1 MATRESFYK
10 KYGSRG
16 KVTDAPM
23 KQATKPTRQDFLDK
37 YSTVGKNKQLY
48 SRKTDD
54 ENVIGLTQSIA
65 KESLYNPDEA
75 FEPYPDYLNRVDYK
89 EKSQYS
95 SSAKRDGF
103 WKTIGMDGSD
113 ETYEFINDV
122 DGAREKLVAKYK
134 EGNGTTEL
142 EQHGYQYM
150 TDEEK
155 GVYNYKYAVEG
166 KESADKYLKD
176 LEISLNKRV
185 YDKSTETWEKWAND
199 SAVKSAAM
207 SLASPITSMAGGI
220 GSGIETIKETVTG
233 EKYNPYAP
241 GRVAANATS
250 DIRQYVGENI
260 AESTEGMEVF
270 GQNIPQFLYQTGM
283 SIADSSLGAATLGR
297 AFTPIMGMNAYQQK
311 AKEMTEAGEDE
322 SVVQRTA
329 LASGIAEALFEYVSI
344 DKLLKIKNVD
354 GIKNAVKSTLA
365 QMGVEGS
372 EEVFTEVA
380 NILSDTIIR
389 GDGSDIKKQYD
400 DLIAKGYSP
409 SEANTEVAK
418 QIGSQIG
425 WAFVG
430 GALSGGVMGGAQSY
444 AQYHNLSETGAR
456 IRENDRVS
464 EMMDVSGDAFMS
476 LSEKDAYNL
485 YTEYAKS
492 GVTAENITD
501 VQLGN
506 LYSSVAQNIDDVTRS
521 KKATPQE
528 QNDIRRQIEGLET
541 VNKAKT
547 TKMADTGKAVNIE
560 GVKSVDGERVLQTS
574 EGEVKTKDVKLS
586 HTDAELMSYAE
597 GMDDSKANLMLSQY
611 DGKSDVE
618 AYVNSFN
625 LAYSYGETGFG
636 TDFVL
641 KNKGVLTERQAL
653 NAYKEATMA
662 KARKNAEAFENAVN
676 KTITREMLGGRF
688 DDSIID
694 YDGSGKG
701 TVKWNMLTSSEKMNI
716 NAAKVIAGAMKN
728 TKFEF
733 IESRVEN
740 GEYKGENARWN
751 PTTRTISIDVHAGR
765 NKLTDE
771 NSYIMS
777 AMSHEIT
784 HSFERTA
791 AEEYANL
798 RDHVMNYL
806 ANRNGIDA
814 SELIARKRMQIGDSH
829 AKRGIELTDE
839 RVINEI
845 VADACEEMLV
855 NSKKV
860 DEYLKGMDEH
870 TKKSFVGK
878 VKETFE
884 NIIKAINDVIKKLD
898 PRTKEARALRESKED
913 FEKTLELWDKAFV
926 KANESHVESI
936 STDIEINDSLNEIG
950 LEFDS
955 ETKTVFSLRSLEDAF
970 NYNDAEGYLRSRE
983 EYVNALVKATGRTK
997 AEAERYL
1004 NSLFL
1009 VHDMIAR
1016 DKDRL
1021 DYEAAVNRTAWVS
1034 NSEYGGSIDFSTLCA
1049 KRRIFTGT
1057 FDAIQNALPN
1067 TVLTDKDYLEIRNL
1081 LLKKGKESPCSMCYV
1096 EGSRA
1101 KAGEYINKWL
1111 QEYLKTNPKWRPRI
1125 ADFASATGLEKTRIQ
1140 HPEAY
1145 NAYQEAMNKL
1155 AQRKPKEAS
1164 VRTDYKGEI
1173 LVAFSDG
1180 SSVEIKNLNGG
1191 IRFNSFSDFEIVHT
1205 LDCMQVIADMA
1216 RVGLAGQGYT
1226 KVKEFAKCFGNTG
1239 MKINLSLVAKDV
1251 DANGKLIMDEV
1262 NGMSYKDAM
1271 ELRNEFSENVGTV
1284 IVCFNVDQIKAAM
1297 ADDTIDYILPFHR
1310 SQWRKAQYAAMG
1322 LPTKTKDFTMF
1333 QDDRIRNP
1341 KTGRP
1346 VKLEKLKHISR
1357 YTNDITGESYEIK
1370 GNIMPNQ
1377 YWDYTKSGRENA
1389 QRYLDYIN
1397 QNGMTPKFDFVLEKA
1412 DGKWVLPN
1420 NAIGDGYF
1428 KLLIDFKMY
1437 NNDGVGTPQ
1446 LPVTPEFNMPFIEQ
1460 MLEDYKGGHGSFPV
1474 AHDVVDEFVEGYK
1487 KNHPKAQYSERTAT
1501 EEAREFSD
1509 VSIQYSIREEAPP
1522 KTTAKAYKVFLLK
1535 NGQLYPPM
1543 VANPGGE
1550 GTPVGVWLNADAAP
1564 RAEDSKTGR
1573 PQVQAGGKGT
1583 NTGKMT
1589 LAYRPGWHL
1598 GDIPQATQFA
1608 KKNPETG
1615 IKELFPSNFVWAE
1628 CEYAT
1633 DVDYQEE
1640 AMSYGYNKNGKFQH
1654 SLAGLPKIPKDGY
1667 YRYRTNP
1674 NPDTV
1679 PWVITG
1685 AMRVNRILT
1694 DKETDAICRA
1704 NGVEPLKRMGGP
1716 LTEESLADMG
1726 LTKLDHTQ
1734 YSNRYSEHYHYDKD
1748 NVVVIDTK
1756 MFSKSKIKK
1765 NYKEINSLVRS
1776 MLKELVGKQVTIKSD
1791 GRVVLFDLS
1800 TAKEYTGSVAT
1811 YSMDAKRRGAKANIS
1826 IALERIVESAKNPFW
1841 TENKKEKH
1849 NRDAARGWTYYDL
1862 VFGINDADVT
1872 EYYSARLVVRMD
1884 VNGKDYVYD
1893 VDNINEKKE
1902 AKLPNELG
1910 VRPASDN
1917 SLPEAM
1923 ASVKHSDRYDDV
1935 WFDLFDEDGSMAA
1948 SSAII
1953 DEDVERLR
1961 ERLSMGASSMS
1972 DANIQMIAKHL
1983 KKIAD
1988 SSYDNDELMDELKDI
2003 YGYIEY
2009 HDYFDGNA
2017 LISKCNDVA
2026 RRILSEQREHKVTN
2040 DYAKMVLKDIRA
2052 TKIKLNAEQIAEA
2065 KNRYGE
2071 KYRNALFGRI
2081 LISNEGI
2088 SLDSKWQEWSGQ
2100 YPSIFSAD
2108 VNSADMINELADIY
2122 DSLREASETG
2132 QRFAE
2137 VNDVRA
2143 LGAEIYNQYW
2153 IRSTVQ
2159 TESEKN
2165 NQKVKELNLK
2175 HRNAMKKLREDYQK
2189 RLENQRLADSMHYGK
2204 IINEIRQRNKDEVK
2218 KAKAL
2223 GKERMDKYK
2232 DRVARNAKI
2241 EQITKNAMTLN
2252 DWLRKNSKDHHI
2264 PEVMKAPVAYLLNAI
2279 DFSSKQLLGMN
2290 GANKFAPTKTDISL
2304 SEALEQVHEM
2314 VVNASQAQMEE
2325 EFIMDFPPNMQDEIR
2340 NLSKGVNIIMR
2351 TVGDNAYVLNQ
2362 MSLEQ
2367 LESLDSIIKIIKHSV
2382 TQMNDFFAVK
2392 HSAGVANLSQ
2402 SSMAY
2407 MNSLGKIVEK
2417 TGKTSKAVSKLLNWG
2432 NITPYYAF
2440 KKFGEGGKA
2449 VYEALQ
2455 TGWDTFA
2462 FHAKE
2467 IIDYAEE
2474 NYTEKEVKEWS
2485 EHVHTFDVLEPA
2497 SDSERKTPGYKPSYQ
2512 KLHMTDAQIM
2522 ALYCLQKRDQAKG
2535 HLIGGGIRPTDIDNG
2550 KKVISQPDGAMLSES
2565 DINTII
2571 SVLSPRQIAVADALQ
2586 EFMNTTC
2593 TDWGNEVSMERF
2605 GFKAFGEPNYFPIQ
2619 SDKNNLA
2626 VDDAVEQNSLYRLLN
2641 MSFTKGTIKNAN
2653 NRVLIGNIFDVYAQ
2667 HTSDM
2672 AKYNALAL
2680 PVLDAFKWFNYKEKE
2695 FKGDTQRKE
2704 RSLKQSMEKAFG
2716 KDALNYFT
2724 TFMRDLNGEKNVARD
2739 NLSGIFFTNAKI
2751 ASVGANI
2758 RVVAL
2763 QPTAYVRASA
2773 VIDSKYLRRALLHK
2787 PKVDRAE
2794 KHCGIALWKSLG
2806 YYDVNIQRGL
2816 ADQIKQVKTPKD
2828 KATDFAMKGAELAD
2842 KVTWGYLWNACELEV
2857 RDKRKD
2863 LKVGTD
2869 EFYKEVGTKLREVIY
2884 ATQVVDS
2891 TMTRSHLMRSNEM
2904 WHKMMTSFMSE
2915 PTIAYNMLADA
2926 YTGWK
2931 LTEREIG
2938 SKQKAFKAH
2947 GKKMAR
2953 VITAYTMTNMFA
2965 ALVEAGFDIF
2975 RDDEEMTEEAFLE
2988 AYIKNFM
2995 SDMSV
3000 INKIPYAKEITSL
3013 LQGYSSSRTDTQWM
3027 QYLAKTL
3034 EGIQKHLEG
3043 KGNVYT
3049 TAKNAMRTVSYAT
3062 GLPIY
3067 NAWRDATA
3075 TLDKTGILSFKE
3087 IDEIFNDTI
3096 GEIFP
3101 SLKSK

>member
-1 MATRESFYK
+1 MGSYLEYAKKKRKGEEEEKVSSSSNAGGSYSQYAAGKRLGIDTLESDLADMGNTISNIYSEWQTPETMANTRSSVEAMQKRVNDYASYQK
-10 KYGSRG
+10 KYMPDSTLDVDSLVSGYQSVLDDWDNLTQTYSGFKNADAFKSYMEKAKNPSESEQKKEQNKYALDNAFDSYKHYLDMDNFDELSQYKSTIEDRKFLWMDDRYIGDEVYEYINNYDG
-16 KVTDAPM
+16 KIRSDLLAEH
-23 KQATKPTRQDFLDK
+23 DK
-37 YSTVGKNKQLY
+37 YQANTPVYTPSKYV
-48 SRKTDD
+48 
-54 ENVIGLTQSIA
+54 EMGL
-65 KESLYNPDEA
+65 
-75 FEPYPDYLNRVDYK
+75 DYLNED
-89 EKSQYS
+89 EK
-95 SSAKRDGF
+95 
-103 WKTIGMDGSD
+103 KT
-113 ETYEFINDV
+113 
-122 DGAREKLVAKYK
+122 
-134 EGNGTTEL
+134 
-142 EQHGYQYM
+142 
-150 TDEEK
+150 
-155 GVYNYKYAVEG
+155 YNAIYASEG
-166 KESADKYLKD
+166 KEAANKF
-176 LEISLNKRV
+176 LEDMKITLNKRAT
-185 YDKSTETWEKWAND
+185 DASAERIKQETD
-199 SAVKSAAM
+199 GSVLTSA
-207 SLASPITSMAGGI
+207 LASIASVPMSVGGGI
-220 GSGIETIKETVTG
+220 YSGIENASGLLKG
-233 EKYNPYAP
+233 ESNPYSAYNSL
-241 GRVAANATS
+241 VNQANT
-250 DIRQYVGENI
+250 IRESVGENI
-260 AESTEGMEVF
+260 AESTEGMEVL

-283 SIADSSLGAATLGR
+283 SVADSALGVTSLGR

-322 SVVQRTA
+322 GTVQGMA

-372 EEVFTEVA
+372 EELFTETA
-380 NILSDTIIR
+380 NILSDVIIR
-389 GDGSDIKKQYD
+389 GDGSDIKKQYN

-430 GALSGGVMGGAQSY
+430 GALSGGVMGGVTAGN
-444 AQYHNLSETGAR
+444 QYHNLKSIGAD
-456 IRENDRVS
+456 IRSNDRVS
-464 EMMDVSGDAFMS
+464 EMMDVAGDAFMS

-521 KKATPQE
+521 KKATTQE

-740 GEYKGENARWN
+740 GEYKGENARWD

-806 ANRNGIDA
+806 ANRDGIDA

-913 FEKTLELWDKAFV
+913 FEKALELWDKAFA
-926 KANESHVESI
+926 KANESHVGSI
-936 STDIEINDSLNEIG
+936 STDTEINNALNEIG
-950 LEFDS
+950 LEYDS
-955 ETKTVFSLRSLEDAF
+955 ETETVFSLRSLEEAF
-970 NYNDAEGYLRSRE
+970 NYNDADGYLRARE

-1111 QEYLKTNPKWRPRI
+1111 QEYLKTNPVWKPRI
-1125 ADFASATGLEKTRIQ
+1125 ADFASATGLERTRIQ

-1145 NAYQEAMNKL
+1145 SAYQEAMNKL

-1205 LDCMQVIADMA
+1205 LDCMQVITDMA

-1251 DANGKLIMDEV
+1251 DENGKLVMDEV

-1333 QDDRIRNP
+1333 QNDRIRNP

-1446 LPVTPEFNMPFIEQ
+1446 LPVTPEFNMPYIEQ

-1487 KNHPKAQYSERTAT
+1487 KNHPKAQYSDRINT
-1501 EEAREFSD
+1501 EEQLSTFNLEGKWNDYIGVQKEVVKVLKNEGFFDNNSVVNEDSGMEVKINAKGVRETLSSGNRF
-1509 VSIQYSIREEAPP
+1509 QTLP
-1522 KTTAKAYKVFLLK
+1522 KELKRYKVATIRKLPDLIRTGKLLDDNVK
-1535 NGQLYPPM
+1535 NSHDPNGYRYAYIENNAI
-1543 VANPGGE
+1543 VDDKV
-1550 GTPVGVWLNADAAP
+1550 VGVRIAIKKKVN
-1564 RAEDSKTGR
+1564 
-1573 PQVQAGGKGT
+1573 T
-1583 NTGKMT
+1583 N
-1589 LAYRPGWHL
+1589 YFWIH
-1598 GDIPQATQFA
+1598 
-1608 KKNPETG
+1608 N
-1615 IKELFPSNFVWAE
+1615 
-1628 CEYAT
+1628 
-1633 DVDYQEE
+1633 
-1640 AMSYGYNKNGKFQH
+1640 
-1654 SLAGLPKIPKDGY
+1654 
-1667 YRYRTNP
+1667 
-1674 NPDTV
+1674 
-1679 PWVITG
+1679 
-1685 AMRVNRILT
+1685 
-1694 DKETDAICRA
+1694 
-1704 NGVEPLKRMGGP
+1704 
-1716 LTEESLADMG
+1716 
-1726 LTKLDHTQ
+1726 
-1734 YSNRYSEHYHYDKD
+1734 
-1748 NVVVIDTK
+1748 IDT
-1756 MFSKSKIKK
+1756 
-1765 NYKEINSLVRS
+1765 
-1776 MLKELVGKQVTIKSD
+1776 
-1791 GRVVLFDLS
+1791 
-1800 TAKEYTGSVAT
+1800 
-1811 YSMDAKRRGAKANIS
+1811 
-1826 IALERIVESAKNPFW
+1826 
-1841 TENKKEKH
+1841 
-1849 NRDAARGWTYYDL
+1849 
-1862 VFGINDADVT
+1862 
-1872 EYYSARLVVRMD
+1872 
-1884 VNGKDYVYD
+1884 
-1893 VDNINEKKE
+1893 NEKNSE
-1902 AKLPNELG
+1902 LLSPSVRTVLNET
-1910 VRPASDN
+1910 RSSDKTVTQDEIKVN
-1917 SLPEAM
+1917 IQF
-1923 ASVKHSDRYDDV
+1923 SDRYDDV

-1983 KKIAD
+1983 RKIAD

-2003 YGYIEY
+2003 YGYIEH

-2017 LISKCNDVA
+2017 LVSKCNDVA

-2081 LISNEGI
+2081 TISNEGI

-2165 NQKVKELNLK
+2165 QQKVKELNLK

-2204 IINEIRQRNKDEVK
+2204 IINEIRQKNKDEVK
-2218 KAKAL
+2218 KAKEL
-2223 GKERMDKYK
+2223 GQKRMDDYK
-2232 DRVARNAKI
+2232 DRVAKKAEI
-2241 EQITKNAMTLN
+2241 EKITKTALTLAKWIREGSKKN
-2252 DWLRKNSKDHHI
+2252 PMPDIMRK
-2264 PEVMKAPVAYLLNAI
+2264 PVLKLLDAI
-2279 DFSSKQLLGMN
+2279 DFSSKQLLRYGE
-2290 GANKFAPTKTDISL
+2290 PTGNDIKLDEAMRDVVDMAKDIQLGNATIGKADVDAMYINFPDGLVEEIKQL
-2304 SEALEQVHEM
+2304 STL
-2314 VVNASQAQMEE
+2314 VNNITAS
-2325 EFIMDFPPNMQDEIR
+2325 I
-2340 NLSKGVNIIMR
+2340 
-2351 TVGDNAYVLNQ
+2351 GDSRYVLNH
-2362 MSLEQ
+2362 MTLEE
-2367 LESLDSIIKIIKHSV
+2367 LESFDLMITTMKHIITEMNKTHTFHYERGVLGFASNMYGFVDNIKAKIMNNGLSDFLEYDNATPVSV
-2382 TQMNDFFAVK
+2382 FKRMG
-2392 HSAGVANLSQ
+2392 SYGVTL
-2402 SSMAY
+2402 
-2407 MNSLGKIVEK
+2407 
-2417 TGKTSKAVSKLLNWG
+2417 
-2432 NITPYYAF
+2432 F
-2440 KKFGEGGKA
+2440 KSFQDA
-2449 VYEALQ
+2449 Q
-2455 TGWDTFA
+2455 DRFA
-2462 FHAKE
+2462 FNVRDILEYKDKVYKDCG
-2467 IIDYAEE
+2467 ITE
-2474 NYTEKEVKEWS
+2474 NDVREWRNHLRKITITDVKN
-2485 EHVHTFDVLEPA
+2485 TTDKDNPKFM
-2497 SDSERKTPGYKPSYQ
+2497 TIT
-2512 KLHMTDAQIM
+2512 MTDAQIM
-2522 ALYCLQKRDQAKG
+2522 GLYLLNKREQARK
-2535 HLIGGGIRPTDIDNG
+2535 HIYKGGIRIGDIKLDG
-2550 KKVISQPDGAMLSES
+2550 KVNPIRSVKGFNITAGDVE
-2565 DINTII
+2565 NII
-2571 SVLSPRQIAVADALQ
+2571 SELDDKQIFVADQFSRFL
-2586 EFMNTTC
+2586 NSTC
-2593 TDWGNEVSMERF
+2593 SDWGNFVTMKLYGMKSFREKF
-2605 GFKAFGEPNYFPIQ
+2605 YYPIQ
-2619 SDKNNLA
+2619 IDENGKQAKPNE
-2626 VDDAVEQNSLYRLLN
+2626 DDTSIYRLMN
-2641 MSFTKGTIKNAN
+2641 IGFTKPITPNAN
-2653 NRVLIGNIFDVYAQ
+2653 NKLVVYDIFDVFGK

-2672 AKYNALAL
+2672 AKYNAFTLAITDFL
-2680 PVLDAFKWFNYKEKE
+2680 KVYNYNSKIYTGTDGEHETESMQTALESAYGKGMKKYLRTFLEDINSSQSGGRGEEFSKKMMSNYK
-2695 FKGDTQRKE
+2695 
-2704 RSLKQSMEKAFG
+2704 
-2716 KDALNYFT
+2716 
-2724 TFMRDLNGEKNVARD
+2724 
-2739 NLSGIFFTNAKI
+2739 I
-2751 ASVGANI
+2751 AAVGANI
-2758 RVVAL
+2758 NVAML
-2763 QPTAYVRASA
+2763 QPMSLARAIM
-2773 VIDSKYLRRALLHK
+2773 VLPSKYIFFRGNMLKWKEGSKKAM
-2787 PKVDRAE
+2787 
-2794 KHCGIALWKSLG
+2794 KHSGMAVWKSLG
-2806 YYDVNIQRGL
+2806 FYDTNITRGVQE
-2816 ADQIKQVKTPKD
+2816 QITGGQSLKSKIAEKSM
-2828 KATDFAMKGAELAD
+2828 FLAELGD
-2842 KVTWGYLWNACELEV
+2842 RFTWGTLWNACELEV
-2857 RDKRKD
+2857 KDRRKD
-2863 LKVGTD
+2863 LDVTSD
-2869 EFYKEVGTKLREVIY
+2869 EFAKEVALKFREVVY
-2884 ATQVVDS
+2884 STQVVDS
-2891 TMTRSHLMRSNEM
+2891 TLTRAQIMRSKSALM
-2904 WHKMMTSFMSE
+2904 QTVTAFMSE
-2915 PTIAYNMLADA
+2915 SLLTYNMVADTFFEWSMESRQGNKPSPGKHGRKFA
-2926 YTGWK
+2926 KAVGVYC
-2931 LTEREIG
+2931 LT
-2938 SKQKAFKAH
+2938 
-2947 GKKMAR
+2947 
-2953 VITAYTMTNMFA
+2953 A
-2965 ALVEAGFDIF
+2965 ALSAAVRSTTDII
-2975 RDDEEMTEEAFLE
+2975 RDDDEEEEDLDEFIAKFKE
-2988 AYIKNFM
+2988 NFK
-2995 SDMSV
+2995 SELDPLSKLPWAKDVVSV
-3000 INKIPYAKEITSL
+3000 F
-3013 LQGYSSSRTDTQWM
+3013 QGYDPTRMDEQSLVAIKRAFDAWKKVIKDDKDVD
-3027 QYLAKTL
+3027 YKVVYKTL
-3034 EGIQKHLEG
+3034 QAISQISGLPLSNAYRDVVAMWNTSI
-3043 KGNVYT
+3043 GNVY
-3049 TAKNAMRTVSYAT
+3049 
-3062 GLPIY
+3062 
-3067 NAWRDATA
+3067 
-3075 TLDKTGILSFKE
+3075 
-3087 IDEIFNDTI
+3087 
-3096 GEIFP
+3096 P
-3101 SLKSK
+3101 SLKVETK

>member
-1 MATRESFYK
+1 MSLVERVRAKKRESEREEEKASLLNENMGLADRIRNRASIDSDSLERDIKNFEAEYNTAK
-10 KYGSRG
+10 KWWHNAEDMSNLRNKAESIQNRVNAYANSGSYIKG
-16 KVTDAPM
+16 LDAGS
-23 KQATKPTRQDFLDK
+23 LVNK
-37 YSTVGKNKQLY
+37 YSTVLDDIDILSNKYSMYDSKDAYKPSDVNRDELISIGKSKQNIFSDNPSIQQMLRSENDNGIY
-48 SRKTDD
+48 DLMTDD
-54 ENVIGLTQSIA
+54 EKN
-65 KESLYNPDEA
+65 
-75 FEPYPDYLNRVDYK
+75 
-89 EKSQYS
+89 
-95 SSAKRDGF
+95 
-103 WKTIGMDGSD
+103 
-113 ETYEFINDV
+113 EF
-122 DGAREKLVAKYK
+122 Y
-134 EGNGTTEL
+134 
-142 EQHGYQYM
+142 
-150 TDEEK
+150 
-155 GVYNYKYAVEG
+155 
-166 KESADKYLKD
+166 
-176 LEISLNKRV
+176 
-185 YDKSTETWEKWAND
+185 
-199 SAVKSAAM
+199 
-207 SLASPITSMAGGI
+207 
-220 GSGIETIKETVTG
+220 
-233 EKYNPYAP
+233 
-241 GRVAANATS
+241 
-250 DIRQYVGENI
+250 
-260 AESTEGMEVF
+260 
-270 GQNIPQFLYQTGM
+270 YQTGKLGTSGGNEYLKGLDSVLKKRAYESSASKM
-283 SIADSSLGAATLGR
+283 KESSESSAVESVVNNLASSFGVGYGYVDDLVRTATGRDIDEYNIGHLLSEIEESSREATKQHARETFGESAVTDFLVDTGLSIGQSAVRLPLGNVGLAVAGLGAATQGAESARERGASDWQAL
-297 AFTPIMGMNAYQQK
+297 F
-311 AKEMTEAGEDE
+311 AGGA
-322 SVVQRTA
+322 Q
-329 LASGIAEALFEYVSI
+329 GIAEAAMERVSFGG
-344 DKLLKIKNVD
+344 LEKILTETPIYTVKDIVKN
-354 GIKNAVKSTLA
+354 TLR
-365 QMGVEGS
+365 QMGREAG
-372 EEVFTEVA
+372 EESLTEFVNTISDLLIMGDKSQAIASMNDYIANGYDVDTARNKVIGDVFKNTV
-380 NILSDTIIR
+380 LS
-389 GDGSDIKKQYD
+389 G
-400 DLIAKGYSP
+400 L
-409 SEANTEVAK
+409 
-418 QIGSQIG
+418 
-425 WAFVG
+425 G
-430 GALSGGVMGGAQSY
+430 GALSGGVMGSTFSGINAY
-444 AQYHNLSETGAR
+444 GQY
-456 IRENDRVS
+456 
-464 EMMDVSGDAFMS
+464 
-476 LSEKDAYNL
+476 
-485 YTEYAKS
+485 
-492 GVTAENITD
+492 TAGKNSNITD
-501 VQLGN
+501 YNEFAESLDTNPESYENAKDLEKVENLKAYAQELADAQAKGEKVTNLQKGAFERDLYNMENDLIESQKANDPEVKREKRVESLKKGEVTEVTATGNSTRLG
-506 LYSSVAQNIDDVTRS
+506 
-521 KKATPQE
+521 
-528 QNDIRRQIEGLET
+528 GLRF
-541 VNKAKT
+541 KDGKT
-547 TKMADTGKAVNIE
+547 M
-560 GVKSVDGERVLQTS
+560 LQTS
-574 EGEVKTKDVKLS
+574 EGEYAAEDMTL
-586 HTDAELMSYAE
+586 TQNDAELVSYAE
-597 GMDDSKANLMLSQY
+597 SMSEEKANLLVAQY
-611 DGKSDVE
+611 DGKTNVGDYVE
-618 AYVNSFN
+618 SFN

-662 KARKNAEAFENAVN
+662 KARKNSEAFVNAVD

-1333 QDDRIRNP
+1333 QNDRIRNP

-1446 LPVTPEFNMPFIEQ
+1446 LPVTPEFNMPYIEQ

-1487 KNHPKAQYSERTAT
+1487 KNHPKAQYSDRINT
-1501 EEAREFSD
+1501 EEQLSTFNLEGKWNDYIGVQKEVVKVLKNEGFFDNNSVVNEDSGMEVKINAKGVRETLSSGNRF
-1509 VSIQYSIREEAPP
+1509 QTLP
-1522 KTTAKAYKVFLLK
+1522 KELKRYKVATIRKLPDLIRTGKLLDDNVK
-1535 NGQLYPPM
+1535 NSHDPNGYRYAYIENNAI
-1543 VANPGGE
+1543 VDDKV
-1550 GTPVGVWLNADAAP
+1550 VGVRIAIKKKVN
-1564 RAEDSKTGR
+1564 
-1573 PQVQAGGKGT
+1573 T
-1583 NTGKMT
+1583 N
-1589 LAYRPGWHL
+1589 YFWIH
-1598 GDIPQATQFA
+1598 
-1608 KKNPETG
+1608 N
-1615 IKELFPSNFVWAE
+1615 
-1628 CEYAT
+1628 
-1633 DVDYQEE
+1633 
-1640 AMSYGYNKNGKFQH
+1640 
-1654 SLAGLPKIPKDGY
+1654 
-1667 YRYRTNP
+1667 
-1674 NPDTV
+1674 
-1679 PWVITG
+1679 
-1685 AMRVNRILT
+1685 
-1694 DKETDAICRA
+1694 
-1704 NGVEPLKRMGGP
+1704 
-1716 LTEESLADMG
+1716 
-1726 LTKLDHTQ
+1726 
-1734 YSNRYSEHYHYDKD
+1734 
-1748 NVVVIDTK
+1748 IDT
-1756 MFSKSKIKK
+1756 
-1765 NYKEINSLVRS
+1765 
-1776 MLKELVGKQVTIKSD
+1776 
-1791 GRVVLFDLS
+1791 
-1800 TAKEYTGSVAT
+1800 
-1811 YSMDAKRRGAKANIS
+1811 
-1826 IALERIVESAKNPFW
+1826 
-1841 TENKKEKH
+1841 
-1849 NRDAARGWTYYDL
+1849 
-1862 VFGINDADVT
+1862 
-1872 EYYSARLVVRMD
+1872 
-1884 VNGKDYVYD
+1884 
-1893 VDNINEKKE
+1893 NEKNSE
-1902 AKLPNELG
+1902 LLSPSVRTVLNET
-1910 VRPASDN
+1910 RSSDKTVTQDEIKVN
-1917 SLPEAM
+1917 IQF
-1923 ASVKHSDRYDDV
+1923 SDRYDDV

-1983 KKIAD
+1983 RKIAD

-2003 YGYIEY
+2003 YGYIEH

-2017 LISKCNDVA
+2017 LVSKCNDVA

-2081 LISNEGI
+2081 TISNEGI

-2153 IRSTVQ
+2153 IRSTISA
-2159 TESEKN
+2159 ESEKN
-2165 NQKVKELNLK
+2165 QQKIKELNFK
-2175 HRNAMKKLREDYQK
+2175 HRDAMKRLREDYKK
-2189 RLENQRLADSMHYGK
+2189 RVENQKIADSMHYGK
-2204 IINEIRQRNKDEVK
+2204 VIREIRQKKDAEIA
-2218 KAKAL
+2218 KAKKL
-2223 GKERMDKYK
+2223 GKEHMDKYK
-2232 DRVARNAKI
+2232 ENVQKNELVNRITNKAMKMN
-2241 EQITKNAMTLN
+2241 EQLTT
-2252 DWLRKNSKDHHI
+2252 NSKEKHI
-2264 PEVMKAPVAYLLNAI
+2264 SEPMKKIVGEFLLSI
-2279 DFSSKQLLGMN
+2279 DFSSKAKLSKGNSTQKDIRFDRALRKVKDMMESSN
-2290 GANKFAPTKTDISL
+2290 KAVSDDESDSTYYGA
-2304 SEALEQVHEM
+2304 V
-2314 VVNASQAQMEE
+2314 
-2325 EFIMDFPPNMQDEIR
+2325 FPPNLI
-2340 NLSKGVNIIMR
+2340 SVVNDLVNSVELVVP
-2351 TVGDNAYVLNQ
+2351 TGESFVLNQ
-2362 MSLEQ
+2362 MSVEELKNLNTLVDILRSAVMQADMVISSDNKERISD
-2367 LESLDSIIKIIKHSV
+2367 LAEKDIKHHDELGTAKTYDGLVGSV
-2382 TQMNDFFAVK
+2382 
-2392 HSAGVANLSQ
+2392 HRG
-2402 SSMAY
+2402 
-2407 MNSLGKIVEK
+2407 IV
-2417 TGKTSKAVSKLLNWG
+2417 WR
-2432 NITPYYAF
+2432 NILPSFAF
-2440 KKFGEGGKA
+2440 KRFGPGAQKIFKA
-2449 VYEALQ
+2449 FMD
-2455 TGWDTFA
+2455 GWDKLA

-2467 IIDYAEE
+2467 IIDF
-2474 NYTEKEVKEWS
+2474 TEKLYSDKEIQEWKREVRSFKLSNGREIQM
-2485 EHVHTFDVLEPA
+2485 T
-2497 SDSERKTPGYKPSYQ
+2497 TP
-2512 KLHMTDAQIM
+2512 QIM
-2522 ALYCLQKRDQAKG
+2522 ALYCLSHREQARKHMFHEDG
-2535 HLIGGGIRPTDIDNG
+2535 YNGKGIRVNDFKDGRKVVRQVKETAVTQKEVEQIVSTLT
-2550 KKVISQPDGAMLSES
+2550 KKQRD
-2565 DINTII
+2565 
-2571 SVLSPRQIAVADALQ
+2571 VADALQ
-2586 EFMNTTC
+2586 NFMQTVC
-2593 TDWGNEVSMERF
+2593 SRWGNETTMKLYGIRMMED
-2605 GFKAFGEPNYFPIQ
+2605 GYYFPIKTD
-2619 SDKNNLA
+2619 SNDRPSEPGEKENTI
-2626 VDDAVEQNSLYRLLN
+2626 YRLLN
-2641 MSFTKGTIKNAN
+2641 MSFTKAVNEHATNPI
-2653 NRVLIGNIFDVYAQ
+2653 VIEDIFDVFAR
-2667 HTSDM
+2667 HSSDM
-2672 AKYNALAL
+2672 AKYNALAI
-2680 PVLDAFKWFNYKEKE
+2680 PVYDAFRWYS
-2695 FKGDTQRKE
+2695 FKGEINGENVRMKT
-2704 RSLKQSMEKAFG
+2704 SLENAFG
-2716 KDALNYFT
+2716 SDGKSYIYTFLKDINGVEKIG
-2724 TFMRDLNGEKNVARD
+2724 RVDLAKK
-2739 NLSGIFFTNAKI
+2739 FFTNAKI
-2751 ASVGANI
+2751 ASVGTNL
-2758 RVVAL
+2758 RVAAL
-2763 QPTAYVRASA
+2763 QPFAYARAGL
-2773 VIDSKYLRRALLHK
+2773 VIDLRYLRKAFGHK
-2787 PKVDRAE
+2787 PKTKYAKD
-2794 KHCGIALWKSLG
+2794 HCGIALWKSLG
-2806 YYDVNIQRGL
+2806 YYDTNIQKGL
-2816 ADQIKQVKTPKD
+2816 AEQIKHDQKRKD
-2828 KATDFAMKGAELAD
+2828 KITEWSMLLAGKMDEL
-2842 KVTWGYLWNACELEV
+2842 TWGYLWNACELEV

-2863 LKVGTD
+2863 LKVGSD
-2869 EFYKEVGTKLREVIY
+2869 EFFKVVGERLRDVIY
-2884 ATQVVDS
+2884 STQVVDS
-2891 TMTRSHLMRSNEM
+2891 TMTRSEFMRSGDGLDQM
-2904 WHKMMTSFMSE
+2904 ATAFMSE
-2915 PTIAYNMLADA
+2915 PTVSYNILADA
-2926 YTGWK
+2926 ITEWN
-2931 LTEREIG
+2931 LTLRKTG
-2938 SKQKAFKAH
+2938 SKQEAFKKN
-2947 GKKMAR
+2947 GKHLQRAF
-2953 VITAYTMTNMFA
+2953 MTYA
-2965 ALVEAGFDIF
+2965 ASGILTSLVEALMDLY
-2975 RDDEEMTEEAFLE
+2975 RDTEEEEEDKVVYAEAFIMNMIDNL
-2988 AYIKNFM
+2988 NPVGM
-2995 SDMSV
+2995 
-3000 INKIPYAKEITSL
+3000 IPYMKEGTSAMINMVRLMYTSL
-3013 LQGYSSSRTDTQWM
+3013 GLPTDTTIGKVLKKYTTYSSSRTETQWID
-3027 QYLAKTL
+3027 YLNYASTGMEKMISGSGKTSA
-3034 EGIQKHLEG
+3034 
-3043 KGNVYT
+3043 YT
-3049 TAKNAMRTVSYAT
+3049 AFKNLLKAFSSAT
-3062 GLPIY
+3062 GVSAY
-3067 NAWRDATA
+3067 NAWREIT
-3075 TLDKTGILSFKE
+3075 TFTHKTGIWTM
-3087 IDEIFNDTI
+3087 DEIEEMFDETI
-3096 GEIFP
+3096 GDF
-3101 SLKSK
+3101 LRGK